1 MGPGP
6 STHCSHISSRG
17 GNVDYVVS
25 SCGRRKAVARPK
37 VVITGGAGFI
47 GSHVA
52 DALGGEAG
60 VGAVCHL
67 KSGESEK
74 PAKGPKGRAALVR
87 RDLVR
92 GDPQASFPA
101 VY

>member
-17 GNVDYVVS
+17 RNVDYVVS

-52 DALGGEAG
+52 DALVDEAD
-60 VGAVCHL
+60 VGAIDHL
-67 KSGESEK
+67 KARK
-74 PAKGPKGRAALVR
+74 RANLAKALKAGAALGKTA
-87 RDLVR
+87 LPR
-92 GDPQASFPA
+92 GAPPTTF
-101 VY
+101 